1 MISPKKYFN
10 INGLQITSFVL
21 YFIFNFIA
29 RDIGNIFLLLTLIFC
44 LIDYRSLYKVL
55 IVNAK
60 LVTAVVLFTIY
71 ICVMAYYHSSP
82 LNELD
87 NYFRLLLL
95 LPLLLIVLS
104 EGVIIRLLCICA
116 LVGLIHWFFNHIF
129 IDHEIRRYAGTSSSI
144 ITFAN
149 MCATLSMLSLYYALY
164 KTENPSLLILSAIIY
179 FFLYTETETRGPLI
193 GIIIVIIYLAFIAI
207 RKFKNMKY
215 YMLPFLILS
224 MIILAV
230 MTTHHPL
237 TERIK
242 GIGKI
247 NFIDPM
253 KTHDMSLRE
262 RIYYIKYSMEE
273 VNERPI
279 TGIGPQNVHSRMLQ
293 KIKEQKLTK
302 ITPRD
307 HVHNEFFDIVLKFG
321 FMSLIL
327 LFQIYFLILNNKNRE
342 NHILIN
348 ILMIMFISSQLFQSQ
363 FAHHQ
368 AITFFLGLLYILQPK
383 TRSQS
388 KVE

>member
-1 MISPKKYFN
+1 
-10 INGLQITSFVL
+10 
-21 YFIFNFIA
+21 
-29 RDIGNIFLLLTLIFC
+29 
-44 LIDYRSLYKVL
+44 
-55 IVNAK
+55 
-60 LVTAVVLFTIY
+60 
-71 ICVMAYYHSSP
+71 
-82 LNELD
+82 
-87 NYFRLLLL
+87 
-95 LPLLLIVLS
+95 
-104 EGVIIRLLCICA
+104 
-116 LVGLIHWFFNHIF
+116 
-129 IDHEIRRYAGTSSSI
+129 
-144 ITFAN
+144 